1 MTFVCFDRIHRLES
15 VCHSPGLP
23 FEQTVWITA
32 QQPWQ
37 GDCVIGS

>member
-15 VCHSPGLP
+15 VCHSP
-23 FEQTVWITA
+23 FEQTVWITV